1 MKQRIIT
8 GAILV
13 LVMICVFA
21 LSGTFV
27 YPALITAL
35 CAIGVWEMLGCVG
48 LRKVYALSVPSLVFS
63 LITPLSSFKYSF
75 TSWVPIIVFALFYM
89 LFVSVFTQNKI
100 TTEKASLCFA
110 TVFYVIICFSSL
122 LRLRYI
128 GTQSIEIGKYIYLL
142 VFIGAWITDTFAYFT
157 GVFFG
162 KHKLIPQISPKK
174 TIEGSIGGSAFCI
187 VAFLIYGAIIAKVSN
202 LMPNFLGLALV
213 GLVMSVISQ
222 IGDLL
227 ASAIKRNYKIKD
239 YGNLFPG
246 HGGVL
251 DRFDSIMVLSPF
263 LLLLCENAKFVNIL
277 FLY

>member
-13 LVMICVFA
+13 VVMIGVFA

-35 CAIGVWEMLGCVG
+35 CAIGVWEMLGCIG
-48 LRKVYALSVPSLVFS
+48 MQRVYALSIPSIITA
-63 LITPLSSFKYSF
+63 LITPLLSYRYSF
-75 TSWVPIIVFALFYM
+75 GAWAPIIIFALFYM

-100 TTEKASLCFA
+100 TTPKVSTCFA
-110 TVFYVIICFSSL
+110 TVFYVVICFSSL
-122 LRLRYI
+122 LRLRFVDA
-128 GTQSIEIGKYIYLL
+128 GSVEIGKYVYLL

-162 KHKLIPQISPKK
+162 RHKLIPSISPKK
-174 TIEGSIGGSAFCI
+174 TIEGSIGGSAFCVI
-187 VAFLIYGAIIAKVSN
+187 AFLIYGAIIGKVSS

-213 GLVMSVISQ
+213 GLIMSVLSQ
-222 IGDLL
+222 IGDLI

-251 DRFDSIMVLSPF
+251 DRFDSIMILSPF
-263 LLLLCENAKFVNIL
+263 LLLLCENAKFVNLL
-277 FLY
+277 FIY